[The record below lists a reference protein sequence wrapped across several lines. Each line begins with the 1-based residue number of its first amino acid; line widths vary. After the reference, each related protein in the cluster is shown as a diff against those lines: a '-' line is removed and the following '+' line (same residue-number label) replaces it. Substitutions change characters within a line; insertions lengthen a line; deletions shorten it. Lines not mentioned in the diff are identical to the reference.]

1 MAPEWDHVNARNRFQ
16 KSGSVRNRLIVV
28 GENRAALVE
37 TAAWAHVVALHQV
50 ATVGAITNSLGG
62 MQVIVRATLV
72 PHRMRGALLRY
83 WHEELR

>member
-1 MAPEWDHVNARNRFQ
+1 MSTPRNA
-16 KSGSVRNRLIVV
+16 SGSVRCRLIIVR
-28 GENRAALVE
+28 ENGAALVE
-37 TAAWAHVVALHQV
+37 TTAWADMVALHQI

-62 MQVIVRATLV
+62 MQVIVGATLV